1 MIRMSVQTIRR
12 AVAQSKV
19 AAGCIALLLLA
30 SFSAAQK
37 EVPLPKDLPPYGP
50 EKPLATPPVKASTL
64 DNGLTLWLVSEP
76 GFPKVALTVAVHGGL
91 AADPADRPGLSELL
105 SKTLD
110 QGTRTRN
117 AKQIAQEL
125 QAAGGDLNTSAS
137 KDSLELSSV
146 VLSSK
151 VDNAISVLADILQNA
166 SFPDAEVTLA
176 KRNLADEL
184 DQREAEPAFL
194 AARARDR
201 VLFSDHP
208 YHVTFPTRDSI
219 AAATSADLRKVF
231 AQRFRPDQVILIAAG
246 DFQNDKILATLKAA
260 LGAWKAPAN
269 PPVAPVST
277 PSAPAEHAIYIVPR
291 PGSVQTTIELATLGP
306 KLGDTDYEVTQVANA
321 IYGGTFGSRL
331 TSNIRED
338 KGYTYSPFARL
349 VSYQKAAEMI
359 SHADVRNEVTAPTLN
374 EMEYELNRM
383 ATTTP
388 SDEELSKGR
397 RYLIGLEALR
407 LQDRASLARRL
418 ATLWIAGLRP
428 DQIGISGQKI
438 AATTAADVD
447 TVAKKY
453 FPAHR
458 SAIIAVGEEKVIRE
472 ALSPFG
478 LQVYTLQ

>member
-1 MIRMSVQTIRR
+1 MILMRAQTIVG
-12 AVAQSKV
+12 AVVQSK
-19 AAGCIALLLLA
+19 GGRSCFALLLLA
-30 SFSAAQK
+30 SFAVAQK
-37 EVPLPKDLPPYGP
+37 EVPLPKDLPAYGP
-50 EKPLATPPVKASTL
+50 EKPLATPSVKSATL

-137 KDSLELSSV
+137 KDSLELSAV

-151 VDNAISVLADILQNA
+151 VDNAIAVLADILQNA

-184 DQREAEPAFL
+184 DQREAEPSFL

-219 AAATSADLRKVF
+219 AAATSAGLREVF

-246 DFQNDKILATLKAA
+246 DFQDDQILATLKAA

-291 PGSVQTTIELATLGP
+291 PGSVQTTIELVTLGP
-306 KLGDTDYEVTQVANA
+306 KLGDPDYEVTQVANA

-349 VSYQKAAEMI
+349 TSYQRAAEMI

-383 ATTTP
+383 ATTTA
-388 SDEELSKGR
+388 SVEELSKAR
-397 RYLIGLEALR
+397 RYLVGLEALR

-418 ATLWIAGLRP
+418 ATLWIAGLQP
-428 DQIGISGQKI
+428 DQIGISGQKVS
-438 AATTAADVD
+438 AATAADVD
-447 TVAKKY
+447 AVAKKY

-458 SAIIAVGEEKVIRE
+458 SAIIAVGEEKVIRD

-478 LQVYTLQ
+478 LQVHTVQ

>member
-1 MIRMSVQTIRR
+1 MSVQTITS

-19 AAGCIALLLLA
+19 VRGCFALLLLI
-30 SFSAAQK
+30 SFAVAQK

-50 EKPLATPPVKASTL
+50 EKPLATPSVNDATL

-76 GFPKVALTVAVHGGL
+76 GFPKVALTVAVRGGL
-91 AADPADRPGLSELL
+91 AADPGARPGLSELL

-117 AKQIAQEL
+117 AKKIAQEL

-151 VDNAISVLADILQNA
+151 VDNAITVLADILQNA

-184 DQREAEPAFL
+184 DQREAEPSFL
-194 AARARDR
+194 AARARDN

-219 AAATSADLRKVF
+219 AATTSADLREIF
-231 AQRFRPDQVILIAAG
+231 AQRFRPDQVILIATG
-246 DFQNDKILATLKAA
+246 DFQSDKIMAALKAA
-260 LGAWKAPAN
+260 LGSWKAAAN
-269 PPVAPVST
+269 PAVAPVSS
-277 PSAPAEHAIYIVPR
+277 PSAQIEHAVYIVPR
-291 PGSVQTTIELATLGP
+291 PGSVQTTIELATMGP
-306 KLGDTDYEVTQVANA
+306 KLGDPDYELTQVANA

-338 KGYTYSPFARL
+338 KGYTYTPFARL
-349 VSYQKAAEMI
+349 ASYQKAAEMI

-388 SDEELSKGR
+388 TDEELSKAKR
-397 RYLIGLEALR
+397 FLVGLEALR

-418 ATLWIAGLRP
+418 ATLWIAGLQP
-428 DQIGISGQKI
+428 DQIGISGQKVS
-438 AATTAADVD
+438 ATTAADVD
-447 TVAKKY
+447 AVAKKY

-478 LQVYTLQ
+478 LHVHTLQ

>member
-1 MIRMSVQTIRR
+1 
-12 AVAQSKV
+12 
-19 AAGCIALLLLA
+19 
-30 SFSAAQK
+30 
-37 EVPLPKDLPPYGP
+37 
-50 EKPLATPPVKASTL
+50 VKSTRL

-91 AADPADRPGLSELL
+91 AADPGARPGLSELL

-125 QAAGGDLNTSAS
+125 QAAGGDLNTSTS

-151 VDNAISVLADILQNA
+151 VDNAITVLADILQNA

-184 DQREAEPAFL
+184 DQREAEPSFL

-219 AAATSADLRKVF
+219 AAATSADLREVF
-231 AQRFRPDQVILIAAG
+231 AQRFRPDQVILIATG

-260 LGAWKAPAN
+260 LGPWKAPAS
-269 PPVAPVST
+269 PPVAPIST
-277 PSAPAEHAIYIVPR
+277 PSAPAEHAVYIVPR
-291 PGSVQTTIELATLGP
+291 AGSVQTTIELATLGP
-306 KLGDTDYEVTQVANA
+306 KLGDPDFELTQVANA

-349 VSYQKAAEMI
+349 ASYQKAAEMI

-388 SDEELSKGR
+388 SDEELSKAR

-418 ATLWIAGLRP
+418 ATLWIAGLQP

-438 AATTAADVD
+438 SATTAADVD
-447 TVAKKY
+447 AVAKKY

-472 ALSPFG
+472 ALNPFG
-478 LQVYTLQ
+478 LQVHTLQ

>member
-1 MIRMSVQTIRR
+1 MIRMSVQTITG

-19 AAGCIALLLLA
+19 VRGCFAFLLLI
-30 SFSAAQK
+30 SFAVAQK

-50 EKPLATPPVKASTL
+50 EKPLATPSVKGATL

-76 GFPKVALTVAVHGGL
+76 GFPKVALTVAVRGGL
-91 AADPADRPGLSELL
+91 AADPGARAGLSELL

-151 VDNAISVLADILQNA
+151 VDNAITVLADILQNA

-184 DQREAEPAFL
+184 DQREAEPSFL
-194 AARARDR
+194 AARARDN

-219 AAATSADLRKVF
+219 AATTSADLREIF
-231 AQRFRPDQVILIAAG
+231 AQRFRPDQAILIATG
-246 DFQNDKILATLKAA
+246 DFQSDKIMAALKAA
-260 LGAWKAPAN
+260 LGSWKAPAN
-269 PPVAPVST
+269 PPVAPVSS
-277 PSAPAEHAIYIVPR
+277 PSAQIEHAVYIVPR
-291 PGSVQTTIELATLGP
+291 PGSVQTTIELATMGP
-306 KLGDTDYEVTQVANA
+306 KLGDPDYELTQVANA

-338 KGYTYSPFARL
+338 KGYTYTPFARL
-349 VSYQKAAEMI
+349 ASYQKAAEMI

-388 SDEELSKGR
+388 TDEELSKAKR
-397 RYLIGLEALR
+397 FLVGLEALR

-418 ATLWIAGLRP
+418 ATLWIAGLQP
-428 DQIGISGQKI
+428 DEIGISGQKVS
-438 AATTAADVD
+438 ATTAADVD
-447 TVAKKY
+447 AVAKKY

-478 LQVYTLQ
+478 LQVHTLQ